1 MRERRSLVRDRRST
15 AHDRR
20 AGSLG
25 TAPLDPCRRVSR
37 VGRMEGA
44 LDELAALVASEGF
57 KGPQHPPR
65 VWDELTE
72 YYIGVVPLIGVME
85 KEKDK

>member
-1 MRERRSLVRDRRST
+1 
-15 AHDRR
+15 
-20 AGSLG
+20 
-25 TAPLDPCRRVSR
+25 
-37 VGRMEGA
+37 MEGA